1 MSRVCLV
8 TPAHV
13 ANNPRLVKEADAL
26 AEAGHDVDV
35 VACQY
40 VDWAT
45 ENDRPILKRADWTP
59 HLLRWGRDESPSL
72 FWHSRLRQH
81 ACRMLLELPGAGP
94 SLRGNE
100 SLLLR
105 AFDRVLPELSA
116 EAQKHPADLY
126 IAHNLQALP
135 VAAAAARKHG
145 AKLGFDAE
153 DFHSGMCGYDAEPEL
168 RDEIVERL
176 EATYLPQCDY
186 LTAASPGIAEAY
198 AKKYGVEE
206 LTSILNV
213 FPLRHRPEARR
224 PTDPDGPLT
233 LYWFSQT
240 IGPER
245 GLEDIVRALSH
256 LSGDDIELHLRG
268 NWHSPEYRDKLHRLA
283 GPAADRLISHGPAP
297 PDEMVTRAAKYDVGL
312 ALEQDVEK
320 NREICLTN
328 KVFTYLLAGN
338 AVVATATSAQRR
350 LMEKIDD
357 TGFLYEPGDDSAL
370 ARHLTTW
377 ILDREALGRCR
388 KRSWKH
394 GGEKYNWNTEK
405 DKFLAIVDDVLSR

>member
-1 MSRVCLV
+1 
-8 TPAHV
+8 V

-26 AEAGHDVDV
+26 AKAGYDVDV

-45 ENDRPILKRADWTP
+45 EHDQPILERADWTP
-59 HLLRWGRDESPSL
+59 HLLRWGRNESPFL

-81 ACRMLLELPGAGP
+81 ACRKLLELPGAGP

-105 AFDRVLPELSA
+105 AFDRVLPELYT
-116 EAQKHPADLY
+116 ETQQPPADLY

-153 DFHSGMCGYDAEPEL
+153 DFHSGMRGYDAEPGL

-176 EATYLPQCDY
+176 EGTYLPQCDY

-198 AKKYGVEE
+198 ANKYGVDEP
-206 LTSILNV
+206 TSILNV
-213 FPLRHRPEARR
+213 FPLRHRPDAHQS
-224 PTDPDGPLT
+224 TDPDGPLT

-245 GLEDIVRALSH
+245 GLEDVVRALSH
-256 LSGDDIELHLRG
+256 LSGENIELHLRG

-283 GPAADRLISHGPAP
+283 GPTADRLISHEPAP

-320 NREICLTN
+320 NRDICLTN
-328 KVFTYLLAGN
+328 KIFTYLLAGN

-377 ILDREALGRCR
+377 IQDREALGRCR
-388 KRSWKH
+388 NHAWKH
-394 GGEKYNWNTEK
+394 GGETYNWNTEK
-405 DKFLAIVDDVLSR
+405 DKFLAIVDDVLSP